1 MYINEVDLS
10 LVVDN
15 INYMSGGINI
25 GSVIDYMLQQMFFQI
40 SGVCF
45 SVLRIVVVIIDG
57 KLFSFFVIVIVVDQ
71 VCQNYIFLIVVGVGN
86 GVDINEFYSIVDDL
100 DSFNMF
106 IVNSYDQF
114 NIFIVQIIQKV
125 CLGQI

>member
-57 KLFSFFVIVIVVDQ
+57 KLFSFVVIVIVVDQ

>member
-57 KLFSFFVIVIVVDQ
+57 KLFSFVVIVIVVDQ
-71 VCQNYIFLIVVGVGN
+71 VCQNYILLIVVGVGN

>member
-57 KLFSFFVIVIVVDQ
+57 KLFSFVVIVIVVDQ

-100 DSFNMF
+100 DSLNMF